1 MLSDQPI
8 MLFQLWSL
16 LLHSTA
22 PHCSLR
28 FGMLCLFLF
37 KFEVESTLKCFLT
50 FADGGKDRRE
60 EWGINGVGRRK
71 INAEREIEKKREG
84 EVV

>member
-1 MLSDQPI
+1 MVTTAAQ
-8 MLFQLWSL
+8 
-16 LLHSTA
+16 HSTA
-22 PHCSLR
+22 LFPQV
-28 FGMLCLFLF
+28 GMLCLFLF